1 MRHDKTPFF
10 LDFIGVFHGRY
21 YLFKIKKISIV
32 FSDVKIEFLKNKK
45 YYFNI
50 FLNKKTPLNTI
61 FYQLS
66 NGILVFQLLDT
77 CWKYGLTFMNDA
89 ALI

>member
-1 MRHDKTPFF
+1 LGFF
-10 LDFIGVFHGRY
+10 TVGIICLKLKKYIC
-21 YLFKIKKISIV
+21 KIKKISIV